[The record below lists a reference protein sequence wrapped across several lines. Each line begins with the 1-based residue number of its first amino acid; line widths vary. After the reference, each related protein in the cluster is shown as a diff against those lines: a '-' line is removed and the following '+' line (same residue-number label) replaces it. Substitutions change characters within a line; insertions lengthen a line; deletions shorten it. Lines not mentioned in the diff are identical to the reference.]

1 MPVELPPPGA
11 SNRRIVKRALI
22 LVALLSVPVIGL
34 ILLQLGVLAACSG
47 ETLASGVASNHL
59 QWRITKMT
67 CRNAAAAY
75 YDVAIGA
82 EGETM
87 STALTSQGQPIPLE
101 VKRVDDTTAGIK
113 LDRPRVATGED
124 VVKIK
129 LRRSGSPSQRV
140 DLQADVAPKK

>member
-1 MPVELPPPGA
+1 MPVELPHPA
-11 SNRRIVKRALI
+11 AANRRIVKRALI

-34 ILLQLGVLAACSG
+34 ILLQLGVLAACSS
-47 ETLASGVASNHL
+47 EVAASGVESGHL
-59 QWRITKMT
+59 QWRVTKMT
-67 CRNAAAAY
+67 CRNAAAPY

-82 EGETM
+82 EGEVM
-87 STALTSQGQPIPLE
+87 STALTSQGQPIPLGVTRIDE
-101 VKRVDDTTAGIK
+101 TTAGIK

-140 DLQADVAPKK
+140 DLQADIAPKK

>member
-1 MPVELPPPGA
+1 MPVELPHPA
-11 SNRRIVKRALI
+11 AANRRIVKRALI

-47 ETLASGVASNHL
+47 ETLASGVAPNHL

-67 CRNAAAAY
+67 CRNAAAPY

-101 VKRVDDTTAGIK
+101 VTRVDEATAGIK
-113 LDRPRVATGED
+113 LDRSRVATGED
-124 VVKIK
+124 LVKIK

-140 DLQADVAPKK
+140 DLQADVAAKK